1 MDRPPDGNYFPGMP
15 DLGDDLRTLLL
26 DIEGVLYVHG
36 EPIPGAVEAIDSL
49 RGRVESLRLV
59 TNTSSI
65 SRRAVIDRLH
75 RAGFE
80 VGPEEVLT
88 PSAMAVR
95 YCRTVGH
102 EKVNLMVAKSLRE
115 DLEEIDLVG
124 TDEDADAI
132 VLGDLGPMF
141 SAETL
146 NHAFRQIMEG
156 AELIA
161 LQHNR
166 YWERADGL
174 ALDVGAYSAALEYA
188 SGHEATVVGK
198 PSVKF
203 FEMALADVGAP
214 AGAAVM
220 VGDDIEGDVGGGL
233 GAGIASVLVRT
244 GKYRADLVAES
255 EIEPTAA
262 IDSIADLPRLLEAW
276 Q

>member
-1 MDRPPDGNYFPGMP
+1 MP
-15 DLGDDLRTLLL
+15 DLPADCRALLL

-36 EPIPGAVEAIDSL
+36 EPIAGAVEAFESL
-49 RGRVESLRLV
+49 RDRVESVRLV

-65 SRRAVIDRLH
+65 SRRAVVDRVR

-80 VGPEEVLT
+80 VTPDEVLT
-88 PSAMAVR
+88 PAAMAVR
-95 YCRTVGH
+95 HCRMMGH

-115 DLEEIDLVG
+115 DLEEIALVG
-124 TDEDADAI
+124 TDEQTDAI

-146 NHAFRQIMEG
+146 NHAFRQIMNG

-188 SGHEATVVGK
+188 SGHEAVVVGK
-198 PSVKF
+198 PSVRF
-203 FEMALADVGAP
+203 FEMALADAGIP
-214 AGAAVM
+214 AGATVM

-233 GAGIASVLVRT
+233 ESGIASVLVRT
-244 GKYRADLVAES
+244 GKYRPDLVAES
-255 EIEPTAA
+255 GIEPTAT
-262 IDSIADLPRLLEAW
+262 IESIADLPGLLEAS